1 MRILNCLAVPALIV
15 FTVAGC
21 ATAPAPEPATS
32 VPVTSQTP
40 AETPVAADPTQCADA
55 NLTIALTGGEFD
67 AGVTYYEL
75 VFTNVGSDP
84 CTLEGFP
91 QLWASDGTNRIGS
104 AAEDGDSYPVEQFT
118 LSTNDAVSSSFSVV
132 ELTVDSDDCGLVNGS
147 GYEVI
152 APGETT
158 GQYIEAGTVPAC
170 SLEGPTWLG
179 VTAVAQ
185 N

>member
-1 MRILNCLAVPALIV
+1 MRILGSLAVPALIV

-21 ATAPAPEPATS
+21 TATPAPAPAPS
-32 VPVTSQTP
+32 VQVTSPAPSETP
-40 AETPVAADPTQCADA
+40 AAADPTQCVDA

-91 QLWASDGTNRIGS
+91 QLWVSDGTNRIGS
-104 AAEDGDSYPVEQFT
+104 GAEDGDSYPVEQFT
-118 LSTNDAVSSSFSVV
+118 LAPNDAVSSSFSVV
-132 ELTVDSDDCGLVNGS
+132 ELTVDSDDCALVNGS

-158 GQYIEAGTVPAC
+158 GQYIEVGTVPAC